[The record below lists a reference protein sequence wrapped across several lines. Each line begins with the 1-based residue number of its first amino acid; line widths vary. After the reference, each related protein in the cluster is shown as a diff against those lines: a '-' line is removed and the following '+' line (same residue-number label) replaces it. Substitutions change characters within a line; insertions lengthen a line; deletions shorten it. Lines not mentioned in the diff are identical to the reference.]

1 MTQKR
6 QPWTIDP
13 ELDGIDLDASDFAA
27 SLPLKKVP
35 NGDVF
40 EASRAG
46 DVDRLSYLL
55 ESGVNVNARDQW
67 DSVALYYAC
76 LAGHL
81 EAARM
86 LLENGAICSEHTF
99 DGDRCHYAALN
110 LKVRKLLKAFE
121 ARPPP
126 LSPLQAAMRETF
138 LGCGANSAYLEQ
150 ADNTQFQISVGLQSN
165 DGTNSNYFTPDVV
178 FFVQGRPIEAHR
190 VILSAR
196 SPFFRAKFVTDWKQ
210 RKEVRFAREK
220 LSYPALYSL
229 IHFFY
234 SDRLEVAVDDM
245 EDIVRICKV
254 CKCESLQRILEK
266 ELIHQKY
273 AEYKALRDIDS
284 SKKRFI
290 LQGLSLPEED
300 QLPAGLHNIL
310 QISLANSTLEPDLDN
325 GVNNLTSCVG
335 MMQISDFENDLADVC
350 VRVDKKNF
358 RCHQVVLASRS
369 EYFKARLSR
378 MKDFHEGKNDLPVDT
393 LPILEEHDLSS
404 EAFEKMIEYMYTDRL
419 KDIEPDQAGE
429 IFDAASRYLLFP
441 LKRAV
446 ADVLLPHLES
456 ASPAEM
462 CHWLILSDMYGV
474 LKIREF
480 CLDAIAY
487 NFETFAETREFR
499 AMLLTLPPP
508 SGDSSFRTTVPSAPG
523 AEVNTDQRNLL
534 DDLREKWLEAEAAEL
549 DKRDESALIFD
560 KRLEMLMVVAE
571 REKYDGLTNDTP
583 NGPRTSLFPSPTA
596 PIASE
601 QEENVG

>member
-1 MTQKR
+1 MTRKR

-150 ADNTQFQISVGLQSN
+150 ADNTQFQISGLQSN

-196 SPFFRAKFVTDWKQ
+196 SPFFKTKFVTDWKQ

-220 LSYPALYSL
+220 LSYTALYSL

-254 CKCESLQRILEK
+254 CKCESLQSILEK

-300 QLPAGLHNIL
+300 QLHAGLHNIL

-325 GVNNLTSCVG
+325 GVSDLTSCVG

-378 MKDFHEGKNDLPVDT
+378 MKDFHEGKNDLTIDT

-446 ADVLLPHLES
+446 ADVLLPQLES

-480 CLDAIAY
+480 CLDAIAC
-487 NFETFAETREFR
+487 NFETFAETCEFR

-523 AEVNTDQRNLL
+523 AEVNSDQRNLL

-571 REKYDGLTNDTP
+571 REKSDGLTNDTP
-583 NGPRTSLFPSPTA
+583 DGPRTSLFPCPTA

>member
-150 ADNTQFQISVGLQSN
+150 ADNTQFQISGLQSN

-196 SPFFRAKFVTDWKQ
+196 SPFFRTKFVTDWKQ

-310 QISLANSTLEPDLDN
+310 QISLANSTLEPNLDN

-393 LPILEEHDLSS
+393 LPVLEEHDLSS

-429 IFDAASRYLLFP
+429 IFDVASRYLLFP

-487 NFETFAETREFR
+487 NFETFAETCEFR

-508 SGDSSFRTTVPSAPG
+508 SGDSSFRTTIPSAPG

-571 REKYDGLTNDTP
+571 REKSDGLTNDTP
-583 NGPRTSLFPSPTA
+583 NGPRTSLFPCTTA